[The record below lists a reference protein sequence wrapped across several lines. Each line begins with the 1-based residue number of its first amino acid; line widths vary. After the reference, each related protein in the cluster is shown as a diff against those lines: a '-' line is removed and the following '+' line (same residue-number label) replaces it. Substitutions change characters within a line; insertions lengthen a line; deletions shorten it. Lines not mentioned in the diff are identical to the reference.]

1 MFGLNTLREMMIDY
15 SEPYLAAKKFLHDVH
30 DAMLEQDYDGALSA
44 AQGALVEVRMIHV
57 AILDARDQQDAL
69 RKQTKAL
76 QERVPATEGTGG
88 TPEPDGASASATQA

>member
-1 MFGLNTLREMMIDY
+1 MKCPEIDY
-15 SEPYLAAKKFLHDVH
+15 SEPYLAAKKLLQDVH

-44 AQGALVEVRMIHV
+44 AFYALVEVRMVHV
-57 AILDARDQQDAL
+57 AILDERERQNAL